1 MKSSS
6 TTELTISK
14 SIIILGSPGTGK
26 TTLATLLPKAY
37 FLNADN
43 NINGPIR
50 WLTAQGKLPEFFYD
64 NVLYTDKASL
74 LLAGCSE
81 AELKDMQTAGVGAVP
96 RRCRYRYMA
105 LLLNKAAKDPDIESI
120 ILDSLT
126 SITEI
131 ILDEIRR
138 QANLPLGD
146 PFGSQTTDKPLRIQ
160 DWGAFSSLFKNLLF
174 ALMGSGKRIVVIGHI
189 KVDKDELTGTLNE
202 MINMPGQFALQ
213 ISSFFEE
220 CWLLYSEENI
230 VGGKKVTKRMI
241 KTSAGGN
248 QQKLGLK
255 SAAGIPTEEL
265 KLDTFIKQIV

>member
-1 MKSSS
+1 
-6 TTELTISK
+6 
-14 SIIILGSPGTGK
+14 
-26 TTLATLLPKAY
+26 
-37 FLNADN
+37 
-43 NINGPIR
+43 
-50 WLTAQGKLPEFFYD
+50 
-64 NVLYTDKASL
+64 
-74 LLAGCSE
+74 
-81 AELKDMQTAGVGAVP
+81 
-96 RRCRYRYMA
+96 MA
-105 LLLNKAAKDPDIESI
+105 LLLNKAVADDKVESV

-146 PFGSQTTDKPLRIQ
+146 PFGVQTTDKPLRIQ

-174 ALMGSGKRIVVIGHI
+174 QLMGSGKRIVVIGHI
-189 KVDKDELTGTLNE
+189 KIDKDELTGQLNE

-220 CWLLYSEENI
+220 CWLLYSEESLVAN
-230 VGGKKVTKRMI
+230 KKVTKRMV

-255 SAAGIPTEEL
+255 SAAGVETSEL
-265 KLDTFIKQIV
+265 DLDTFIASIT